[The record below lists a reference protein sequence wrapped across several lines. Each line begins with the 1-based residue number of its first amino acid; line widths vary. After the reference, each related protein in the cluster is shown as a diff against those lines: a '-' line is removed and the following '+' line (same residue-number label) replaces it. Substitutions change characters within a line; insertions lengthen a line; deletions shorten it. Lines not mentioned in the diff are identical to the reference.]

1 MTSKKPQNMRVLNQ
15 FTNITYK
22 FNLKDL
28 SNLRKQI

>member
-1 MTSKKPQNMRVLNQ
+1 MTSKKPQNMRVFNK
-15 FTNITYK
+15 FANITYR